1 MVRGGVSGDALH
13 TDQTSPTTKDS
24 TRMFNMKTKQ
34 DDRPTGADTG
44 AAVRA
49 EEITKTYGEGE
60 AEVRALCTVSM
71 EVASG
76 EFVAVMGPSGSGKST
91 LMHLLAGLDRPTEGN
106 VYIEGENVT
115 TMNDKSLTMLRRKR
129 VGFIFQAFNLIPQ
142 LTAEEN
148 IVLPLTLGGSKANG
162 NLDMLLDQVGLTDR
176 RTHKPTELSGGQQ
189 QRVAVARALITEP
202 AVVFADEPTGNLDSK
217 SSNDILGLLRKAA
230 DERGQ
235 TTVMV
240 THEAHAAAYADR
252 VVFLA
257 DGKIVRELRNPT
269 EETVLETIKDVSA

>member
-1 MVRGGVSGDALH
+1 MYNNSPATPAVS
-13 TDQTSPTTKDS
+13 
-24 TRMFNMKTKQ
+24 
-34 DDRPTGADTG
+34 
-44 AAVRA
+44 AVD
-49 EEITKTYGEGE
+49 ITKTYGEGE
-60 AEVRALCTVSM
+60 ASVRALCTVSLD
-71 EVASG
+71 VAPG
-76 EFVAVMGPSGSGKST
+76 EFLAVMGPSGSGKST
-91 LMHLLAGLDRPTEGN
+91 LMHLLAGLDRPS
-106 VYIEGENVT
+106 EGEVFIAGESVT
-115 TMNDKSLTMLRRKR
+115 KMKDKELTMLRRQR

-148 IVLPLTLGGSKANG
+148 IVLPLTLGRQKANG
-162 NLDMLLDQVGLTDR
+162 NLEALLDQVGLADR

-217 SSNDILGLLRKAA
+217 SSDDILSLLRRAA

-240 THEAHAAAYADR
+240 THDAHAASYADR

-257 DGKIVRELRNPT
+257 DGKIVRELLDPT
-269 EETVLETIKDVSA
+269 EASVLEAIKEVASA

>member
-1 MVRGGVSGDALH
+1 MFSTTL
-13 TDQTSPTTKDS
+13 TDEAPTSVATT
-24 TRMFNMKTKQ
+24 
-34 DDRPTGADTG
+34 

-49 EEITKTYGEGE
+49 DEITKNYGEGE
-60 AEVRALCTVSM
+60 AAVRALCTVSM
-71 EVASG
+71 EVAYG

-91 LMHLLAGLDRPTEGN
+91 LMHLLAGLDKPTDGN
-106 VYIEGENVT
+106 VYIEGANVS
-115 TMNDKSLTMLRRKR
+115 TMKDKELTMLRRQR

-148 IVLPLTLGGSKANG
+148 IVLPLTLARAKPNG
-162 NLDMLLDQVGLTDR
+162 NLESLLEQVGLADR

-217 SSNDILGLLRKAA
+217 SSDDILSLLRRAA
-230 DERGQ
+230 DERNQ

-240 THEAHAAAYADR
+240 THDAHAASYADR

-257 DGKIVRELRNPT
+257 DGKIVRELTDPT
-269 EETVLETIKDVSA
+269 EASVLETIKAVASA

>member
-1 MVRGGVSGDALH
+1 
-13 TDQTSPTTKDS
+13 
-24 TRMFNMKTKQ
+24 MFNMMAKKEDERLTTG
-34 DDRPTGADTG
+34 PT

-49 EEITKTYGEGE
+49 DEISKTYGEGE

-71 EVASG
+71 EVAQG

-91 LMHLLAGLDRPTEGN
+91 LMHLLAGLDRPSEGN
-106 VYIEGENVT
+106 VYIGGENVT
-115 TMNDKSLTMLRRKR
+115 TMKDKELTMLRRKR

-148 IVLPLTLGGSKANG
+148 IVLPLALGGQKANG
-162 NLDMLLDQVGLTDR
+162 NLEAMLDQVGLTDR

-217 SSNDILGLLRKAA
+217 SSDDILGLLRKAA
-230 DERGQ
+230 DERNQ

-257 DGKIVRELRNPT
+257 DGKIVHELMDPT
-269 EETVLETIKDVSA
+269 EASVLETIKEVASR

>member
-1 MVRGGVSGDALH
+1 
-13 TDQTSPTTKDS
+13 
-24 TRMFNMKTKQ
+24 MFNMTKHEAPAPVTT
-34 DDRPTGADTG
+34 D

-49 EEITKTYGEGE
+49 DKITKLYGEGE
-60 AEVRALCTVSM
+60 ASVRALCTVSL
-71 EVASG
+71 EVGRG

-91 LMHLLAGLDRPTEGN
+91 LMHLLAGLDKPTEGD

-115 TMNDKSLTMLRRKR
+115 TMKDKELTLLRRQR

-148 IVLPLTLGGSKANG
+148 IVLPLTLAREKANG
-162 NLDMLLDQVGLTDR
+162 NLTSLLDQVGLTDR

-202 AVVFADEPTGNLDSK
+202 AVVFADEPTGNLDSQ
-217 SSNDILGLLRKAA
+217 SSDDILSLLRRAA
-230 DERGQ
+230 TERNQ

-240 THEAHAAAYADR
+240 THDAHAASFADR
-252 VVFLA
+252 VIFLA
-257 DGKIVRELRNPT
+257 DGKIVRELSDPT
-269 EETVLETIKDVSA
+269 EASVLEAIKEVAAL

>member
-1 MVRGGVSGDALH
+1 M
-13 TDQTSPTTKDS
+13 
-24 TRMFNMKTKQ
+24 MFNMKTTKQ
-34 DDRPTGADTG
+34 DEPLTNSAATG

-60 AEVRALCTVSM
+60 AAVRALCTVSM
-71 EVASG
+71 EVAYG

-91 LMHLLAGLDRPTEGN
+91 LMHLLAGLDRPTDGN

-115 TMNDKSLTMLRRKR
+115 TMKDKELTMLRRKR

-148 IVLPLTLGGSKANG
+148 IVLPLTLGGNKANG
-162 NLDMLLDQVGLTDR
+162 NLDALLEQVGLTDR
-176 RTHKPTELSGGQQ
+176 RSHKPTELSGGQQ

-217 SSNDILGLLRKAA
+217 SSDDILSLLRKAA
-230 DERGQ
+230 DERNQ

-240 THEAHAAAYADR
+240 THDAHAAAYADR
-252 VVFLA
+252 VVYLA
-257 DGKIVRELRNPT
+257 DGKIVRELLNPT
-269 EETVLETIKDVSA
+269 EESVLEVIKEVASA

>member
-1 MVRGGVSGDALH
+1 MFSL
-13 TDQTSPTTKDS
+13 TTSKHDDERLTTADS
-24 TRMFNMKTKQ
+24 
-34 DDRPTGADTG
+34 G

-49 EEITKTYGEGE
+49 EEITKYYGEGE
-60 AEVRALCTVSM
+60 ASVRALCTVSM
-71 EVASG
+71 EVAQG
-76 EFVAVMGPSGSGKST
+76 EFLAVMGPSGSGKST

-106 VYIEGENVT
+106 VYIAGENVT

-148 IVLPLTLGGSKANG
+148 IVLPLTLGGAKANG
-162 NLDMLLDQVGLTDR
+162 NLDTLLDQVGLTDR

-230 DERGQ
+230 DERNQ

-252 VVFLA
+252 VVFLG
-257 DGKIVRELRNPT
+257 DGKIVSELQNPT
-269 EETVLETIKDVSA
+269 EATVLEAIKDVAAR

>member
-1 MVRGGVSGDALH
+1 
-13 TDQTSPTTKDS
+13 
-24 TRMFNMKTKQ
+24 MFSLQTKQ
-34 DDRPTGADTG
+34 DDDALTSVVSS

-49 EEITKTYGEGE
+49 DNITKNYGEGE
-60 AEVRALCTVSM
+60 ASVRALCTVSM
-71 EVASG
+71 EVGYG

-91 LMHLLAGLDRPTEGN
+91 LMHLLAGLDRPSEGN

-115 TMNDKSLTMLRRKR
+115 TMKDKELTMLRRKR
-129 VGFIFQAFNLIPQ
+129 VGFVFQAFNLIPQ

-148 IVLPLTLGGSKANG
+148 IVLPLTLAREKANG
-162 NLDMLLDQVGLTDR
+162 SLDALLAQVGLTDR

-189 QRVAVARALITEP
+189 QRVAVARALITQP

-217 SSNDILGLLRKAA
+217 SSDDILTLLRNAA
-230 DERGQ
+230 DERNQ

-240 THEAHAAAYADR
+240 THDAHAASYADR

-257 DGKIVRELRNPT
+257 DGKIVRELADPT
-269 EETVLETIKDVSA
+269 EDSVLETIKEVASL

>member
-1 MVRGGVSGDALH
+1 MLH
-13 TDQTSPTTKDS
+13 TKG
-24 TRMFNMKTKQ
+24 KQ
-34 DDRPTGADTG
+34 DDGLGRVVAGP
-44 AAVRA
+44 AVRA
-49 EEITKTYGEGE
+49 DEITKNYGEGE
-60 AEVRALCTVSM
+60 AAVRALCTVSM
-71 EVASG
+71 EVAYG

-91 LMHLLAGLDRPTEGN
+91 LMHLLAGLDRPSEGN
-106 VYIEGENVT
+106 VYIEGQNVT
-115 TMNDKSLTMLRRKR
+115 TMKDKELTLLRRQR

-148 IVLPLTLGGSKANG
+148 IVLPLTLARQKANG
-162 NLDMLLDQVGLTDR
+162 NLEAMLEQVGLTDR

-217 SSNDILGLLRKAA
+217 SSDGILNLLRKAA
-230 DERGQ
+230 DERNQ

-240 THEAHAAAYADR
+240 THEPHAAAYADR

-257 DGKIVRELRNPT
+257 DGKIVRELSDPT
-269 EETVLETIKDVSA
+269 EASVLEAIKGVASR

>member
-1 MVRGGVSGDALH
+1 
-13 TDQTSPTTKDS
+13 
-24 TRMFNMKTKQ
+24 
-34 DDRPTGADTG
+34 
-44 AAVRA
+44 
-49 EEITKTYGEGE
+49 
-60 AEVRALCTVSM
+60 
-71 EVASG
+71 
-76 EFVAVMGPSGSGKST
+76 MGPSGSGKST
-91 LMHLLAGLDRPTEGN
+91 LMHLLAGLDRPSEGN
-106 VYIEGENVT
+106 VYIEGANVT
-115 TMNDKSLTMLRRKR
+115 EMKDKELTKLRRNR
-129 VGFIFQAFNLIPQ
+129 VGFVFQAFNLIPQ
-142 LTAEEN
+142 LTAGEN
-148 IVLPLTLGGSKANG
+148 IVLPLTLAGEKANG
-162 NLDMLLDQVGLTDR
+162 NLTALLEQVGLTDR
-176 RTHKPTELSGGQQ
+176 VSHKPSELSGGQQ